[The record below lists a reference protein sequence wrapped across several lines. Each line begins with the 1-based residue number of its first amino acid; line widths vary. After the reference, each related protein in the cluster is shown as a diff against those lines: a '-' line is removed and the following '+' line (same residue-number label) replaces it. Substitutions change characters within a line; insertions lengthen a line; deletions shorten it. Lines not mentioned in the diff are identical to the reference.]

1 MKKKQTK
8 ADTLENLCRTLQTER
23 TSLLQQ
29 IKTLETE
36 KVPALV
42 TEALINDTTCAN
54 QEQDTTQN

>member
-29 IKTLETE
+29 IKTLEAE
-36 KVPALV
+36 KVPVLV
-42 TEALINDTTCAN
+42 DEATTNDTTP
-54 QEQDTTQN
+54 TTQEETTKD